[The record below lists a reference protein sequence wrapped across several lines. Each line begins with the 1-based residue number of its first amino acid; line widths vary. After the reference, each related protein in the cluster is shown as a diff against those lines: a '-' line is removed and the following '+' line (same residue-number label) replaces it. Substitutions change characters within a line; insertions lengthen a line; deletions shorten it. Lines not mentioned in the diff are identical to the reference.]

1 MIPAI
6 WQEPGCSY
14 AFGPAGRPQVYP
26 SSATERQLLPLKIGG
41 DSRCVGRPPGVIRRV
56 SKQQG
61 RGIMLFTHVYAG
73 VRTKLAA
80 IREKESF
87 Y

>member
-1 MIPAI
+1 MRLVQRA
-6 WQEPGCSY
+6 
-14 AFGPAGRPQVYP
+14 GPRSTLLLPL
-26 SSATERQLLPLKIGG
+26 RQLLPLKIGG

-56 SKQQG
+56 SEQQG